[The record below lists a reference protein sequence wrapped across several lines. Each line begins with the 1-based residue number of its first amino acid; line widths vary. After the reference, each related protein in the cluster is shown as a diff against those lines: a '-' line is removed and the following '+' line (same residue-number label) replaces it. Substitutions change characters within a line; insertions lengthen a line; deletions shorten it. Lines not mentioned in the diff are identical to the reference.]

1 MQLIEIT
8 WITAIPKMLRL
19 FFRFKRN
26 LLNNICLCAVRAL
39 VNFLHTV
46 SSRKLM
52 PGVVAVI
59 RTFGDRINFHPLFT
73 VAFSSQTV
81 SGQKLR
87 KIVSYF
93 GLVQKGIYYIILNSI
108 INQKIF
114 GLSSRPASSL
124 PPQPQGGQG
133 TRGSGFQ
140 EAHYLYSHG
149 ALSGNCYLIQLEIES
164 QNQNRALSSTNFL
177 HVE

>member
-1 MQLIEIT
+1 MDYLEFIARAT
-8 WITAIPKMLRL
+8 SYIPDKRQVMVRYYGLYSNAHRAKM
-19 FFRFKRN
+19 
-26 LLNNICLCAVRAL
+26 
-39 VNFLHTV
+39 
-46 SSRKLM
+46 RKNM
-52 PGVVAVI
+52 A
-59 RTFGDRINFHPLFT
+59 
-73 VAFSSQTV
+73 
-81 SGQKLR
+81 
-87 KIVSYF
+87 
-93 GLVQKGIYYIILNSI
+93 YIILNSI

-177 HVE
+177 HVG